1 MTEEE
6 MADEQ
11 ITDGQITK
19 DQCSA
24 AEPEANAVQAVEE
37 KLVPPEHIQKKIFVM
52 IKDRLVE
59 KSPEIVLIPR
69 KRIRR
74 ASRRDFLVYGVGMAA
89 VAAGFKWLLPDD
101 SDGDKG
107 FGLYKKK
114 FLHSVNDFDD
124 AVAQSLFS
132 QNKMVPTYSKSQ
144 ITELPNNY
152 AGQTPDGAYLD
163 KWKLNLT
170 GLASG
175 HDLSLT
181 VDQLRN
187 DFSHHEIINRLVC
200 VEGWSAIAWW
210 GGLKFA
216 DLLRKYPPRPDTKWI
231 QLTSSVNLDA
241 DGNSDPYFVSIDLP
255 SALHSQTLLATH
267 HNGALLEVEH
277 GAPLRLMAPMKL
289 GLKNIKAITSIA
301 YTPIE
306 PDDYWNRDGYSYY
319 DGI

>member
-6 MADEQ
+6 QFDNQPAVPENPV
-11 ITDGQITK
+11 
-19 DQCSA
+19 
-24 AEPEANAVQAVEE
+24 AEPPAPESAVVEASSPPE
-37 KLVPPEHIQKKIFVM
+37 PEHIQKKIFVT
-52 IKDRLVE
+52 IKDKLVE

-69 KRIRR
+69 KRIRW
-74 ASRRDFLVYGVGMAA
+74 ASRRDFLVYGVGMTAIA
-89 VAAGFKWLLPDD
+89 TGFKWLSPDEND
-101 SDGDKG
+101 SDRG
-107 FGLYKKK
+107 FGLYKKN
-114 FLHSVNDFDD
+114 FLSSVNDFDD

-132 QNKMVPTYSKSQ
+132 QNNMVPTYSKSQ
-144 ITELPNNY
+144 MTELPNNY
-152 AGQTPDGAYLD
+152 AGQTPDGAYLG
-163 KWKLNLT
+163 KWKLKLT

-181 VDQLRN
+181 ADQLRN

-216 DLLRKYPPRPDTKWI
+216 DLLKKYPPRPDTKWI
-231 QLTSSVNLDA
+231 QLTSAVNLDA

-267 HNGALLEVEH
+267 HNGDLLEIEH

-301 YTPIE
+301 YSPTE
-306 PDDYWNRDGYSYY
+306 PDDYWNKDGYSYY